1 MESSNRKIELSFLWH
16 MHQPDY
22 RDAKGIMR
30 MPWVFLHA
38 IKDYYDMPWMLS
50 KFPSLKASFNI
61 TPPLIEQ
68 LLLYQ
73 NPLENDYFLNL
84 WYKEPS
90 ELTHSQ
96 RDWLIKTCKSANYEM
111 MVKKNSYYLELYHK
125 DILSDDEVI
134 NIEILFM
141 LAWSGSYLRLHSG
154 VIQELLDRNSFT
166 TQDKIKLFDVLVDFV
181 SKILPFYSSLLK
193 SKQIALSTTPYN
205 HPILPL
211 LLDMD
216 NVKKANPNSTPP
228 KNSISLYDDAKE
240 QVSRA
245 IELYRDVFDAKP
257 IGFWPA
263 EGAVDEDT
271 VDIYKEFGIKW
282 IATDEAILF
291 KSLNSSERKN
301 LYKPYIKNGVNIYF
315 RDHGLS
321 DLFGFDYRF
330 KPPSQAVSHFIDS
343 LANIGEEY
351 KNEDINSVFVIL
363 DGENAWE
370 YYQSNGY
377 SFFMQLYEE
386 LDKSSWCKSVT
397 MDEIAKRDKSIPL
410 KNLSSGSWIY
420 GDFITWSGHP
430 EKNRAWEMIF
440 ETKKD
445 YLEKEN
451 LLSNEVKDRIK
462 FHFLASECSDWFWW
476 YGDDHNTS
484 FAVEFDRLFRG
495 HLIAIYELMKTSIP
509 KSILTPIIKESNN
522 IPIIYPPHNII
533 SPLID
538 GVKSDFFEWLDA
550 GKIDESTLFSTM
562 DRVRGPI
569 DVIRYGFDEN
579 NIYILLN
586 GDIKNL
592 KGNYIN
598 ISSPNLKEDI
608 IIEIKNQT
616 TKNLSFAIHNTIEFS
631 LSLSLFSN
639 SPTIQLHIEIEKD
652 KKLIQSLPSYGML
665 DIELDSNYIKNWFI

>member
-1 MESSNRKIELSFLWH
+1 MEDSNIKIELSFLWH

-22 RDAKGIMR
+22 RDAKGVMR

-73 NPLENDYFLNL
+73 NPLDNDYFLNL
-84 WYKEPS
+84 WYKEPN
-90 ELTHSQ
+90 ELTQSQ
-96 RDWLIKTCKSANYEM
+96 KDWLIKTCKSANYEM
-111 MVKKNSYYLELYHK
+111 MVKKNPYYLELYHK
-125 DILSDDEVI
+125 DILSDKEIIDIEV
-134 NIEILFM
+134 LFM
-141 LAWSGSYLRLHSG
+141 LAWSGPYLRLHSG
-154 VIQELLDRNSFT
+154 VIQELLTKESFSS
-166 TQDKIKLFDVLVDFV
+166 QNKIELFDILVDFV
-181 SKILPFYSSLLK
+181 AKILPFYSSLLK

-211 LLDMD
+211 LVDMD
-216 NVKKANPNSTPP
+216 NVKKSNPNSTPP
-228 KNSISLYDDAKE
+228 EDSISLYDDAKE
-240 QVSRA
+240 QVARA
-245 IELYRDVFDAKP
+245 IELYKDVFDEEP

-263 EGAVDEDT
+263 EGAVDEVT
-271 VDIYKEFGIKW
+271 IDIYKEFNIKW

-291 KSLNSSERKN
+291 KSLNSSEREN
-301 LYKPYIKNGVNIYF
+301 LYKPYIKNGINIYF

-343 LANIGEEY
+343 LVDIGDNSS
-351 KNEDINSVFVIL
+351 KVKSVFIIL

-386 LDKSSWCKSVT
+386 LEESTWCRSIT
-397 MDEIAKRDKSIPL
+397 MDDIAQRGNSTPL
-410 KNLSSGSWIY
+410 KKLSSGSWIY
-420 GDFITWSGHP
+420 GDFTTWSGHP
-430 EKNRAWEMIF
+430 QKNRAWEMIF
-440 ETKKD
+440 KTKKD
-445 YLEKEN
+445 YLEKEHLFN
-451 LLSNEVKDRIK
+451 IGIKDKIK

-495 HLIAIYELMKTSIP
+495 HLIAIYELMEISIP
-509 KSILTPIIKESNN
+509 TDILTPIISSENSK
-522 IPIIYPPHNII
+522 PIISPPHNRI

-538 GVKSDFFEWLDA
+538 GIKSDFFEWLDA
-550 GKIDESTLFSTM
+550 GKIDESRLFSTM

-569 DVIRYGFDEN
+569 DIIRYGFDN
-579 NIYILLN
+579 DNIYILFD
-586 GDIKNL
+586 GDIEGLKNS
-592 KGNYIN
+592 YID
-598 ISSPNLKEDI
+598 ISSPNLRDNI
-608 IIEIKNQT
+608 RLEIKNYNS
-616 TKNLSFAIHNTIEFS
+616 KNISLAIHNSIEFS
-631 LSLSLFSN
+631 INLSLFIHS
-639 SPTIQLHIEIEKD
+639 STIQLHFELERE

-665 DIELDSNYIKNWFI
+665 DIDLDSNYSKNWFI